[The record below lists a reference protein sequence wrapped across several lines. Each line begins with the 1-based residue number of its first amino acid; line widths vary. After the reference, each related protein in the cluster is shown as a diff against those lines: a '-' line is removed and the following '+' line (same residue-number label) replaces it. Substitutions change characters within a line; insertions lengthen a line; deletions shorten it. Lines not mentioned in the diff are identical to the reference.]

1 MQYVQLKLKKYN
13 GDIVKIQKLL
23 FKNNSLLEEE
33 SVKAL
38 ITNYIEDRISKAQKK
53 EDKQVLLMFILDQ
66 LKLNQE
72 EKEKIAIKNLKSLKS
87 MNKYQ
92 LKQISEKI
100 S

>member
-53 EDKQVLLMFILDQ
+53 EDKQILLMFILDQ

-72 EKEKIAIKNLKSLKS
+72 EKEKIAIKHFKSLKS

-92 LKQISEKI
+92 LKEISEKI

>member
-38 ITNYIEDRISKAQKK
+38 ITNYIEDRISKVQKK